1 MKYFILI
8 LLLGTNLVCL
18 SQNNF
23 CASAPLLT
31 VNPSSCVN
39 TAYSFSNAFTD
50 EIADPSCGSSGWDAW
65 YSFVAPS
72 AYTTVN
78 ATSNNASG
86 GNIVL
91 SVYSACNAASQI
103 GCANMS
109 GNAGLFGGSAN
120 EALTV
125 PTTIGNTYY
134 VRISRVGGCD
144 FFSSLLGCNNTTSG
158 NICLIQSAA
167 PANNQNCSTAAVLC
181 SNAAL
186 SSASPGFGTQE
197 LSSNPPQGC
206 LVAGEHQSS
215 WYVFSPQSTGTIQ
228 FNISPLTPIDYDFAI
243 WGPFTTLNCASLG
256 SPIRCSYAAPGS
268 GINPTG
274 LNGTALDAS
283 EGAGGDGFVQ
293 QLSIGAPQV
302 GQIYVMVI
310 DNWTNNGVP
319 FTMQWNLGGGLSLD
333 CTIPLP
339 IELSSFYGV
348 NVNDENLL
356 YWISQSESNNEFYTI
371 HRSNDGFT
379 WELIHQIDGA
389 NNSTEEITYK
399 FSDRDFKR
407 NFINYYKLSQTDT
420 DGFSKELKVISIDN
434 LFHDKVIKRKINFL
448 GQEVDETYSGIIIVE
463 FTDGT
468 IIKSMQ

>member
-18 SQNNF
+18 SQSDF

-39 TAYSFSNAFTD
+39 TAYSFSNAFGD
-50 EIADPSCGSSGWDAW
+50 EIADPSCGASARDAW
-65 YSFVAPS
+65 YSFVATS

-86 GNIVL
+86 GDIVL

-103 GCANMS
+103 GCANGS
-109 GNAGLFGGSAN
+109 GGAGLFGGSAN

-134 VRISRVGGCD
+134 VRISRVGNCCFGCPI
-144 FFSSLLGCNNTTSG
+144 LGCSSTTSG
-158 NICLIQSAA
+158 NICLIESAA
-167 PANNQNCSTAAVLC
+167 PANNQNCSSAAVLC

-228 FNISPLTPIDYDFAI
+228 FNITPLTPIDYDFAI

-293 QLSIGAPQV
+293 QLTIGAAQV
-302 GQIYVMVI
+302 GQIYVMVV

-339 IELSSFYGV
+339 IELSNFYGSTIDKS
-348 NVNDENLL
+348 NHL
-356 YWISQSESNNEFYTI
+356 YWISDSEINNQFYSL
-371 HRSNDGFT
+371 HRSVDGIS
-379 WELIHQIDGA
+379 WELIHTETGVTHSNSQLTYHFIDRYFTK
-389 NNSTEEITYK
+389 NN
-399 FSDRDFKR
+399 F
-407 NFINYYKLSQTDT
+407 NYYRLSQTDV
-420 DGFSKELKVISIDN
+420 DGNTVELKTISIDN
-434 LFHDKVIKRKINFL
+434 RFENKQVLRKFNLL
-448 GQEVDETYSGIIIVE
+448 GQEVDSNYKGIVIVE
-463 FTDGT
+463 YVDGSFLK
-468 IIKSMQ
+468 ILQ

>member
-1 MKYFILI
+1 MKYFV
-8 LLLGTNLVCL
+8 LLLTLLVNLVCF
-18 SQNNF
+18 SQNNI
-23 CASAPLLT
+23 CTSAPLLT

-50 EIADPSCGSSGWDAW
+50 EIADPSCGGSLRDAW
-65 YSFVAPS
+65 YSFVATS

-78 ATSNNASG
+78 TTSNNASG
-86 GNIVL
+86 GDIVL
-91 SVYSACNAASQI
+91 SVYSACDAASQI
-103 GCANMS
+103 GCANGS

-134 VRISRVGGCD
+134 VRISRVANCTALGS
-144 FFSSLLGCNNTTSG
+144 FLGCNNTTSG
-158 NICLIQSAA
+158 NICLIQSSA

-181 SNAAL
+181 SDAAL

-197 LSSNPPQGC
+197 LGTNPPQGC
-206 LVAGEHQSS
+206 LINGEHQTS

-228 FNISPLTPIDYDFAI
+228 FSITPLTPIDYDFAI

-256 SPIRCSYAAPGS
+256 APIRCSYADPGA

-274 LNGTALDAS
+274 LNGTALDVS
-283 EGAGGDGFVQ
+283 EGAGGDGYVQ
-293 QLSIGAPQV
+293 QLTIGAAQV
-302 GQIYVMVI
+302 GQIYVMVV

-339 IELSSFYGV
+339 IELSSFYGAYT
-348 NVNDENLL
+348 NNENLL
-356 YWISQSESNNEFYTI
+356 YWISQSESNNQFYSI
-371 HRSNDGFT
+371 HRSNDGII
-379 WELIHQIDGA
+379 WDLIHQAEGA
-389 NNSTEEITYK
+389 NNSTEEVTYK
-399 FSDRDFKR
+399 FIDRDFMK
-407 NFINYYKLSQTDT
+407 NSINYYKLSQTDY
-420 DGFSKELKVISIDN
+420 DGSFQELKVISIDN
-434 LFHDKVIKRKINFL
+434 TVHDKVLKRKINLL
-448 GQEVDETYSGIIIVE
+448 GQEVDDSYRGIIIVE

-468 IIKSMQ
+468 IIKTKQ